1 MRATGTKGIGHH
13 VILLNEGTHLCTC
26 LLLLNK
32 GLACRHFFRVG
43 TYSRNATFH
52 ISIIPTRWYL
62 DTGIQRDDLLQQY
75 SPIPVCDTI
84 PAEDNIEFGRSVTF
98 HHFFEIQNDSSGSK
112 FVGSLNKAI
121 YAELNGL
128 AKKGIDCALKINM
141 HRELLNILKSF
152 IYDAQSKMNEQDP
165 EAFTNVANPTITKH
179 KGRPPKRLKAN
190 VEQSGFNRNWV
201 NRVLKDSTQDNMKN
215 DNNILED
222 ETNNSKERR
231 CGCCREYGHYAK
243 TCPNVV

>member
-1 MRATGTKGIGHH
+1 M
-13 VILLNEGTHLCTC
+13 
-26 LLLLNK
+26 
-32 GLACRHFFRVG
+32 
-43 TYSRNATFH
+43 
-52 ISIIPTRWYL
+52 
-62 DTGIQRDDLLQQY
+62 
-75 SPIPVCDTI
+75 
-84 PAEDNIEFGRSVTF
+84 
-98 HHFFEIQNDSSGSK
+98 
-112 FVGSLNKAI
+112 NKAI
-121 YAELNGL
+121 YAKLNRL

-141 HRELLNILKSF
+141 HCELLNILKSF

-179 KGRPPKRLKAN
+179 KGRLSKRLKAN
-190 VEQSGFNRNWV
+190 IEQSGSNRNWV

-222 ETNNSKERR
+222 ETNNSKGRR